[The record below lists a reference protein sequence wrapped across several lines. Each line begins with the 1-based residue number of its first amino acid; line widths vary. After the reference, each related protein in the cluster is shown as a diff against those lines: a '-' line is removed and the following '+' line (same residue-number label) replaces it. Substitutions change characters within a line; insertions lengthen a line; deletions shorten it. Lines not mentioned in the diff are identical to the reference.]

1 MEDEYSIPIHIM
13 AGVEQPS
20 DIDEENWQYHP
31 YARAAIAE
39 FVALQRARIMAK
51 LTGDAAE
58 IYSVGFSDL
67 CAYVML
73 QDTGDDTYSY
83 HCCVMN
89 NEKAQNLRI
98 QTQEITADQKKILN
112 KSVIEWLK
120 TFRFDK
126 RNTAVPEKP
135 LLLSAE
141 VFDSLK
147 NGKMTVFN
155 KAVEK
160 AQGEYN
166 LVINAK
172 MNTLQY
178 MGENQLL
185 DQKGII
191 AAARNILLQGMEVK
205 EFYHITADEL
215 VKNLK
220 VTNVSSSVMQKVYI
234 KLKDLEEAI
243 KSFEL
248 NGKKVV
254 DVNETTKTIE
264 IQKKWQNEAEEA
276 IGSSQDIRYNYNDEK
291 TVALQKLVKTLEA
304 IRDKRIKEAKE
315 AKELERE
322 AKEKARKAE
331 EAERRAREEE
341 AREAEAREKEARE
354 AEEREKEAR
363 EAEAREKE
371 AREAAKINWERT
383 QKEEARKKA
392 QNRRRTIII
401 AVFTVVAATAAIIMT
416 KIVIPA
422 NYYTKAENC
431 EAVQDYADAIE
442 MYRRAGTYKD
452 SEQKIRQMSILN
464 VKKYRKNDTVYLGE
478 YASKVLDWT
487 VVEISDGHA
496 VLVCNRIIDKKP
508 YEEKGGSINVSD
520 SAYHANEWPRC
531 SLRKWLNNDF
541 LHSAFSNDEIQ
552 ILENATVTGAGK
564 NKMEGTMFD
573 YVYILSRSEMDN
585 AIKTSWDKDE
595 SIRENEIW
603 LRGSHGTNGVFANA
617 FEKWKSDGSRDV
629 SQELGIVP
637 VIWVKTN

>member
-371 AREAAKINWERT
+371 AREAEAREKEAREAAKINWERT

-464 VKKYRKNDTVYLGE
+464 VKK
-478 YASKVLDWT
+478 
-487 VVEISDGHA
+487 
-496 VLVCNRIIDKKP
+496 
-508 YEEKGGSINVSD
+508 
-520 SAYHANEWPRC
+520 
-531 SLRKWLNNDF
+531 
-541 LHSAFSNDEIQ
+541 
-552 ILENATVTGAGK
+552 
-564 NKMEGTMFD
+564 
-573 YVYILSRSEMDN
+573 
-585 AIKTSWDKDE
+585 
-595 SIRENEIW
+595 
-603 LRGSHGTNGVFANA
+603 
-617 FEKWKSDGSRDV
+617 
-629 SQELGIVP
+629 
-637 VIWVKTN
+637 